1 MSLTPEIM
9 LRDQRTVKT
18 ISCQNCDKTTKMNLM
33 KKFNKL
39 TQHHSK
45 LKNRSLEQLW
55 FFLFVTFGK
64 RARAHVSTNSHLIHA
79 TEWVEWKFHYF
90 VIFRHWKKIYIRYE
104 LGTLHHTSSSSLVI
118 HAFMKIPFRLS
129 RSPSAGESSSWVDT
143 MILSNCLKKYNFVYW
158 LTPFNFCLHG
168 CRP

>member
-64 RARAHVSTNSHLIHA
+64 RARSRFHEFSPDSCDRVSGMKIPLFCDLQTL
-79 TEWVEWKFHYF
+79 
-90 VIFRHWKKIYIRYE
+90 KKKYIRYE
-104 LGTLHHTSSSSLVI
+104 LGTLHHTLSSSLVI

-129 RSPSAGESSSWVDT
+129 RSPSAGKSSSWVDT
-143 MILSNCLKKYNFVYW
+143 MILSNCLKKYNFVDW